1 MAFFATARRS
11 AKRILKAVV
20 DVLEQACYRV
30 RTAVSNGSEDNEPVD
45 LQHNYHVEK

>member
-20 DVLEQACYRV
+20 DDLEQECYRV
-30 RTAVSNGSEDNEPVD
+30 RTANSNESEDDEPVD
-45 LQHNYHVEK
+45 LQHKKKKKK